1 MYNEME
7 YQEEYRMADLI
18 RRQWLGIITAEEQ
31 AELEAWSLQEEH
43 ARLYAKIRNQAELQ
57 KRNLYVDGLDVDGV
71 WHKLREQIA
80 DVPVRKRRFFTRY
93 RVVACL
99 LLLIGVG
106 TLLVYNRY
114 SRLQPSDLLVQSI
127 HPGSSK
133 AVLITNEGK
142 QIILQ
147 DSLNQ
152 EIQVDESVTVKNT
165 GLLAEYCLQ
174 DLQAAEQAEIKYNT
188 IVVPRGGEYEV
199 RLPDGSYVWM
209 NADSEIR
216 FPVVFTGQTRQVS
229 LKGEAYFSVK
239 KDTTKPFFVTSG
251 AYRLRVYGTEFKM
264 NTYHKE
270 RIQVV
275 LVNGAVGF
283 RANASTP
290 ERRLKPNQLGE
301 ANEITGEVEIKD
313 VDVYS
318 YIAWKNQDVV
328 FVNERLESIMEKIER
343 WYDVSVFFQNDSLK
357 DVRFYGNVQRYADIR
372 DLLFFLEKTSDVHF
386 SVKDRTIIVSNK

>member
-216 FPVVFTGQTRQVS
+216 FPVVFTGLI
-229 LKGEAYFSVK
+229 LKWK
-239 KDTTKPFFVTSG
+239 K
-251 AYRLRVYGTEFKM
+251 
-264 NTYHKE
+264 
-270 RIQVV
+270 
-275 LVNGAVGF
+275 
-283 RANASTP
+283 
-290 ERRLKPNQLGE
+290 
-301 ANEITGEVEIKD
+301 
-313 VDVYS
+313 
-318 YIAWKNQDVV
+318 IAC
-328 FVNERLESIMEKIER
+328 I
-343 WYDVSVFFQNDSLK
+343 
-357 DVRFYGNVQRYADIR
+357 
-372 DLLFFLEKTSDVHF
+372 LLS
-386 SVKDRTIIVSNK
+386 